1 MEEYCKQVTAA
12 IEAKGMSWAEQ
23 LKKSK
28 PSKVRSTT
36 PARRASH
43 RATTATSAS
52 EKQPAKAL
60 YEKLLACMPDDFEFV
75 SQYALDK
82 VEQARHLREVAK
94 LFNMKSNGQ
103 IIMLENEV
111 NLEKFVVTFEILEKN
126 VPGPGVVFP
135 TGAPLVT
142 CDCEDC
148 GGGGQVGGKRTEC
161 CPALFGEPNAYKESG
176 TLRSGCSNVIYE
188 CNSGCRCGVTCYNRR
203 VQLGSAHPLCVFRT
217 EEKGWGVKTLERIP
231 KGSFVIE
238 YTGEVINNKEA
249 EVRGVRYDEQGVT
262 YLFDLDIYETHRP
275 LTIDATCKGNVS
287 RFINHSCNP
296 NMFVISVF
304 IDFHDPSLPRIAFFT
319 RRDVNAGEELTFD
332 YKMSYTD
339 EEAGDDESAS
349 PTKQLRKQT
358 AKSEMECKCGAYN
371 CRKVLVG

>member
-1 MEEYCKQVTAA
+1 MCTQVTAA
-12 IEAKGMSWAEQ
+12 IEAKGMSWAEL
-23 LKKSK
+23 LKKSRPGK
-28 PSKVRSTT
+28 TRSTT

-43 RATTATSAS
+43 RATTTTTTTGQGAS

-75 SQYALDK
+75 SRYALEK
-82 VEQARHLREVAK
+82 VEQTRHLREVAK
-94 LFNMKSNGQ
+94 LFNRKSNGQ

-111 NLEKFVVTFEILEKN
+111 NLEKFAVTFEILEKN

-135 TGAPLVT
+135 IGAPLVS
-142 CDCEDC
+142 CDCDEC

-161 CPALFGEPNAYKESG
+161 CPALFGEPNAYKENG
-176 TLRSGCSNVIYE
+176 TLRGGCSNVIYE
-188 CNSGCRCGVTCYNRR
+188 CNSGCRCGVTCHNRR

-249 EVRGVRYDEQGVT
+249 EVRGTRYDEQGVT

-275 LTIDATCKGNVS
+275 LTIDAT
-287 RFINHSCNP
+287 
-296 NMFVISVF
+296 
-304 IDFHDPSLPRIAFFT
+304 
-319 RRDVNAGEELTFD
+319 
-332 YKMSYTD
+332 
-339 EEAGDDESAS
+339 
-349 PTKQLRKQT
+349 
-358 AKSEMECKCGAYN
+358 
-371 CRKVLVG
+371 